1 MENSHYPCLGGICLQ
16 RGHKLVRL
24 FVYLLLSDLTRHL
37 ALCVF
42 KYIHRGIYICRHLFL
57 LLKKGGLTA
66 FFHMDLHLI
75 RLLGLQ
81 RQLFVFIHGFLL
93 WMSRS
98 FHRFGYYILKVLFIL
113 FVLLAFFL
121 FRLRLY
127 IKLRQLFRI
136 NIHIVVLYVIGHA
149 LSLLKLSFLLFLF
162 KIPCKVH
169 LCV

>member
-1 MENSHYPCLGGICLQ
+1 MENSHYPCLGGISLQ
-16 RGHKLVRL
+16 CGHKLVRL
-24 FVYLLLSDLTRHL
+24 FIYLLLSDLAGHL

-93 WMSRS
+93 RLSRS

-113 FVLLAFFL
+113 FLTAGIFFFL
-121 FRLRLY
+121 PWFY
-127 IKLRQLFRI
+127 VKLRQLAGVD
-136 NIHIVVLYVIGHA
+136 IHIVILYVIGHTFC
-149 LSLLKLSFLLFLF
+149 LLELSFHLFLF